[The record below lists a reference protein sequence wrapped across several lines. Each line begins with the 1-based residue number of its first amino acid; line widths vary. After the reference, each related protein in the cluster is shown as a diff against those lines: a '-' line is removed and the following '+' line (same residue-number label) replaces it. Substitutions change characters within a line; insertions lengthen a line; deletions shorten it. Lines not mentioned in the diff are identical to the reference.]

1 MSVIRHAPSVCRSLD
16 FCHCPSPI
24 AIETL
29 KHARRCPGTDPM
41 TAPPAALTARVR
53 IVRWGGEMQ
62 LVATDDAVQGA
73 LLAAEYPIAFVEIE
87 AEDDDAGPM
96 LLLESI
102 LATDET
108 YARVSAEDLKL
119 TTWQLGVGDLA
130 TLDALARKYRRNP
143 KKLAQLYH
151 RVAANNIR
159 YAQGGV
165 IGYGIW
171 PIVSR
176 SNHSCDPNARL
187 GATPK
192 QPLAEL
198 LLASRPIRA
207 GEAICWN
214 YLGDESFLA
223 LDWYARNLQLLK
235 DFRFLCR
242 CPRCEAERPASIAAL
257 PKEQIAAYFKL
268 PQP

>member
-1 MSVIRHAPSVCRSLD
+1 
-16 FCHCPSPI
+16 
-24 AIETL
+24 
-29 KHARRCPGTDPM
+29 M
-41 TAPPAALTARVR
+41 TAVPAPHLPFVRVAK
-53 IVRWGGEMQ
+53 WGSEMQ
-62 LVATDDAVQGA
+62 LVASADADAGA
-73 LLAAEYPIAFVEIE
+73 LLAAEYPIAFIEID
-87 AEDDDAGPM
+87 AEDDDIGPM

-102 LATDET
+102 LADDVVH
-108 YARVSAEDLKL
+108 ARVSAEDLKL
-119 TTWQLGVGDLA
+119 SLWPLGVGDRA
-130 TLDALARKYRRNP
+130 TLDTLAARYRRNP

-151 RVAANNIR
+151 RVAANNIL
-159 YAQGGV
+159 YSEGGM

-187 GATPK
+187 GANAR

-198 LLASRPIRA
+198 LLASRPIKA

-223 LDWYARNLQLLK
+223 LDWFARNAQLLR

-242 CPRCEAERPASIAAL
+242 CPRCVAERPAEIAAM
-257 PKEQIAAYFKL
+257 PKAAMAAFFER
-268 PQP
+268 QQR

>member
-1 MSVIRHAPSVCRSLD
+1 MTSDTAYAPLVRMS
-16 FCHCPSPI
+16 
-24 AIETL
+24 
-29 KHARRCPGTDPM
+29 
-41 TAPPAALTARVR
+41 
-53 IVRWGGEMQ
+53 RWGGEMQ
-62 LVATDDAVQGA
+62 LVASADVEQGA
-73 LLAAEYPIAFVEIE
+73 LLSAEYPIAFVEIE
-87 AEDDDAGPM
+87 PGQDDVAPM

-108 YARVSAEDLKL
+108 HARVSAEDLKL
-119 TTWQLGVGDLA
+119 TTWQLGAGDLV

-159 YAQGGV
+159 YAQGGM

-176 SNHSCDPNARL
+176 SNHSCDPNAQL

-198 LLASRPIRA
+198 LLATRA
-207 GEAICWN
+207 IKAGDAICWN
-214 YLGDESFLA
+214 YLGSDSFLA
-223 LDWYARNLQLLK
+223 LDWFARNAQLLK
-235 DFRFLCR
+235 DFQFLCR
-242 CPRCEAERPASIAAL
+242 CPRCEAERPPAIAQL
-257 PKEQIAAYFKL
+257 PKHEIAAYFRQAR
-268 PQP
+268 P

>member
-1 MSVIRHAPSVCRSLD
+1 
-16 FCHCPSPI
+16 
-24 AIETL
+24 
-29 KHARRCPGTDPM
+29 M
-41 TAPPAALTARVR
+41 TAIPAPHLPFVRVAK
-53 IVRWGGEMQ
+53 WGGEMQ
-62 LVATDDAVQGA
+62 LVASADAEPGA
-73 LLAAEYPIAFVEIE
+73 LLAAEYPIAFIEIDTD
-87 AEDDDAGPM
+87 DDDAGPM

-102 LATDET
+102 LATDDT

-176 SNHSCDPNARL
+176 SNHSCDPNAQL

-198 LLASRPIRA
+198 LLATRA
-207 GEAICWN
+207 IKAGDGICWN

-223 LDWYARNLQLLK
+223 LDWYARNVQLLK
-235 DFRFLCR
+235 DFQFLCR
-242 CPRCEAERPASIAAL
+242 CPRCETERPASVAAL
-257 PKEQIAAYFKL
+257 PKSEIAAYFKL
-268 PQP
+268 PPR

>member
-1 MSVIRHAPSVCRSLD
+1 MSTPVPAPY
-16 FCHCPSPI
+16 
-24 AIETL
+24 
-29 KHARRCPGTDPM
+29 
-41 TAPPAALTARVR
+41 APLVR
-53 IVRWGGEMQ
+53 IARWGGEMQ
-62 LVATDDAVQGA
+62 LVAAADAEAGA
-73 LLAAEYPIAFVEIE
+73 LLAAEYPIAFVTIDADQDDE
-87 AEDDDAGPM
+87 APM

-108 YARVSAEDLKL
+108 YVRVSAEDLKL
-119 TTWQLGVGDLA
+119 TTWTLGRSDRA
-130 TLDALARKYRRNP
+130 TLETLARNYRRNP

-176 SNHSCDPNARL
+176 SNHSCDPNAQL

-198 LLASRPIRA
+198 LLATRPIRS
-207 GEAICWN
+207 GDAICWN
-214 YLGDESFLA
+214 YFGDESFLA
-223 LDWYARNLQLLK
+223 LDWFARNQQLLK
-235 DFRFLCR
+235 DFQFLCR
-242 CPRCEAERPASIAAL
+242 CPRCEAERPAPIAAL
-257 PKEQIAAYFKL
+257 PKHEIAALFAGSGA
-268 PQP
+268 